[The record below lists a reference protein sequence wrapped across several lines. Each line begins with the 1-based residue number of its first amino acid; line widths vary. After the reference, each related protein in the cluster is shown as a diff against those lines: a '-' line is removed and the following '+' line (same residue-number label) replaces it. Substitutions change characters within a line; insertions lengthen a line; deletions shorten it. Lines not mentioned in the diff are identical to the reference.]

1 MKFHFISSIIFSVL
15 LALMPINDSLKVR
28 MIYMLVILI
37 LFYVSLI
44 TFAYDYDKEKIKYNE
59 SKEKKLLEH
68 NLKKPRKP
76 KRKHK

>member
-1 MKFHFISSIIFSVL
+1 
-15 LALMPINDSLKVR
+15 
-28 MIYMLVILI
+28 MLVILI